1 MRLPFLIFLLGL
13 AGLVPFAVLAGS
25 IFIGHLFAPQPHLM
39 MALLA
44 YGACVLSF
52 LGAVHWGLAMER
64 PDIISG
70 RTTSDLDR
78 WRLIF
83 GICPAVLAW
92 LSLYIGMVT
101 TLRSGLTAEILGF
114 VAVYS
119 FEKLGWK
126 RGAIPQGYIRLRLGL
141 TIGAVVSLIIALLG
155 T

>member
-1 MRLPFLIFLLGL
+1 MRLPFLIFLLSFV
-13 AGLVPFAVLAGS
+13 GLVPFAFLGGS

-64 PDIISG
+64 PDIISN

-83 GICPAVLAW
+83 GVCPAVLAW
-92 LSLYIGMVT
+92 LSLYIGMVIN
-101 TLRSGLTAEILGF
+101 LRSGLTTEILGF
-114 VAVYS
+114 VAAYS
-119 FEKLGWK
+119 VEKIGWK
-126 RGAIPQGYIRLRLGL
+126 RGAVPQGYIRLRPAL
-141 TIGAVVSLIIALLG
+141 TIGAVASLIIALLG